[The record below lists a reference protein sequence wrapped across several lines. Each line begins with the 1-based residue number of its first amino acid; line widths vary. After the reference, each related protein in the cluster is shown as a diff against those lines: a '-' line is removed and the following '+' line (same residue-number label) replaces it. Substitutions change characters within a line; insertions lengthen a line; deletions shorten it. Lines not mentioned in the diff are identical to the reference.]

1 MNEPSESPL
10 SPQVNSQASS
20 QLYSPRHLAA
30 SGLVKSY
37 GSRRVVDVVDI
48 SLGVGE
54 ICGLLGPNGAGKT
67 TTFYMLVGLIA
78 PDSGAVLL
86 DDHDL
91 TDWPMYKRAR
101 MGLTYLPQEPSVFR
115 RLTVAENVMAI
126 LETMELDRRA
136 RDERLKVLLNEL
148 GLTHLAK
155 NKAVSLSG
163 GERRRLEIT
172 RALAMNPVF
181 LLFDEPFA
189 GIDPIAVGDIQQ
201 LIRLLKAKGLGILIS
216 DHNVRET
223 LHVCDRAYIINE
235 GRVLKEGLPRELA
248 DDEVVRRIYLGAGFS
263 L

>member
-1 MNEPSESPL
+1 MSK
-10 SPQVNSQASS
+10 
-20 QLYSPRHLAA
+20 PRHLAA
-30 SGLVKSY
+30 TGLVKAY
-37 GSRRVVDVVDI
+37 GSRKVVDGVDI

-67 TTFYMLVGLIA
+67 TTFYMLVGLIS
-78 PDSGAVLL
+78 PDSGVVLL

-91 TDWPMYKRAR
+91 TDSPMFKRAR

-115 RLTVAENVMAI
+115 RLTVAENVLAV
-126 LETMELDRRA
+126 LETLEPDARA
-136 RDERLKVLLNEL
+136 RANRLEVLLSEL
-148 GLTHLAK
+148 GLTHLAD
-155 NKAVSLSG
+155 NMAISLSG

-201 LIRLLKAKGLGILIS
+201 LIRLLKAKGMGVLIS

-223 LHVCDRAYIINE
+223 LHVCDRAYIINQ
-235 GRVLKEGLPRELA
+235 GRVLREGLPQELA
-248 DDEVVRRIYLGAGFS
+248 EDEAVRRIYLGQGFS

>member
-1 MNEPSESPL
+1 MS
-10 SPQVNSQASS
+10 
-20 QLYSPRHLAA
+20 SPRHLAA
-30 SGLVKSY
+30 SGLVKGY
-37 GSRRVVDVVDI
+37 GARRVVDGVDI

-67 TTFYMLVGLIA
+67 TTFYMLVGLIP
-78 PDSGAVLL
+78 PDAGVVLL

-91 TDWPMYKRAR
+91 TEWPMYKRAR
-101 MGLTYLPQEPSVFR
+101 MGLTYLPQEPSIFR
-115 RLTVAENVMAI
+115 RLTVADNVMAI
-126 LETMELDRRA
+126 LETLDLDRKA
-136 RDERLKVLLNEL
+136 RQDRLRVLLSEL
-148 GLTHLAK
+148 GLTHLAN

-201 LIRLLKAKGLGILIS
+201 LIRLLKAKGMGILIS

-248 DDEVVRRIYLGAGFS
+248 DDEVVRRIYLGQGFS

>member
-1 MNEPSESPL
+1 
-10 SPQVNSQASS
+10 
-20 QLYSPRHLAA
+20 LAA
-30 SGLVKSY
+30 SGLVKNY
-37 GSRRVVDVVDI
+37 GARRVVDGVDI

-67 TTFYMLVGLIA
+67 TTFYMLVGLVA
-78 PDSGAVLL
+78 PDSGLVLL

-101 MGLTYLPQEPSVFR
+101 IGLTYLPQEPSVFR
-115 RLTVAENVMAI
+115 RLSVADNVMAV
-126 LETMELDRRA
+126 LETMNLDRLA
-136 RDERLKVLLNEL
+136 RDERLKVLLSEL
-148 GLTHLAK
+148 GLTHLAR

-235 GRVLKEGLPRELA
+235 GQVLKEGLPQELA
-248 DDEVVRRIYLGAGFS
+248 DDEVVRRIYLGQSFS
-263 L
+263 LYK

>member
-1 MNEPSESPL
+1 VSR
-10 SPQVNSQASS
+10 
-20 QLYSPRHLAA
+20 PRHLAA

-37 GSRRVVDVVDI
+37 ASRRVVDGVDL

-67 TTFYMLVGLIA
+67 TTFYMLVGLVA
-78 PDSGAVLL
+78 PDSGSVLL

-91 TDWPMYKRAR
+91 TAWPMFKRAR

-115 RLTVAENVMAI
+115 RLSVADNVMAI
-126 LETMELDRRA
+126 LETMDLDRQE
-136 RDERLKVLLNEL
+136 RDRRLAALLGEL
-148 GLTHLAK
+148 GLSHLAS

-172 RALAMNPVF
+172 RALATNPVF

-189 GIDPIAVGDIQQ
+189 GIDPIAVGDIQNLVRQ
-201 LIRLLKAKGLGILIS
+201 LKAKGLGILIS

-223 LHVCDRAYIINE
+223 LNVCDRAYIINQ

-248 DDEVVRRIYLGAGFS
+248 DDQIVRQIYLGDDFA

>member
-1 MNEPSESPL
+1 MT
-10 SPQVNSQASS
+10 A
-20 QLYSPRHLAA
+20 PRHLAA
-30 SGLVKSY
+30 TGLVKAY
-37 GSRRVVDVVDI
+37 GSRKVVDGVDI

-67 TTFYMLVGLIA
+67 TTFYMLVGLVA
-78 PDSGAVLL
+78 PDSGIVLL

-91 TDWPMYKRAR
+91 TESPMYKRAR

-126 LETMELDRRA
+126 LETLDMDKKSRQA
-136 RDERLKVLLNEL
+136 RLDVLLSEL
-148 GLTHLAK
+148 GLTHLAD

-172 RALAMNPVF
+172 RALAVNPVF

-201 LIRLLKAKGLGILIS
+201 LIRLLKAKGMGILIS

-235 GRVLKEGLPRELA
+235 GRVLKEGLPQELA
-248 DDEVVRRIYLGAGFS
+248 DDEVVRRIYLGQGFS

>member
-1 MNEPSESPL
+1 MSRPS
-10 SPQVNSQASS
+10 
-20 QLYSPRHLAA
+20 HLAA
-30 SGLVKSY
+30 SGLVKNY
-37 GSRRVVDVVDI
+37 ASRRVVDGVDI

-67 TTFYMLVGLIA
+67 TTFYMLVGLVA
-78 PDSGAVLL
+78 PDSGSVLL

-115 RLTVAENVMAI
+115 RLSVADNVMAI
-126 LETMELDRRA
+126 LETMDLDKGA
-136 RDERLKVLLNEL
+136 REDRLRILLSEL
-148 GLTHLAK
+148 GLTHLAR

-172 RALAMNPVF
+172 RALATNPVF

-201 LIRLLKAKGLGILIS
+201 LIRLLRAKGLGILIS

-223 LHVCDRAYIINE
+223 LNVCDRAYIINE
-235 GRVLKEGLPRELA
+235 GRVLREGLPRELA
-248 DDEVVRRIYLGAGFS
+248 DDEVVRSIYLGKTFS

>member
-1 MNEPSESPL
+1 M
-10 SPQVNSQASS
+10 
-20 QLYSPRHLAA
+20 
-30 SGLVKSY
+30 
-37 GSRRVVDVVDI
+37 VDGVSI

-78 PDSGAVLL
+78 PDKGQVLL

-91 TDWPMYKRAR
+91 TDSPMYKRAR

-115 RLTVAENVMAI
+115 RLSVRDNVMAI
-126 LETMELDRRA
+126 LETIEMSSKERQKRLDS
-136 RDERLKVLLNEL
+136 LLGEL

-155 NKAVSLSG
+155 NRAISLSG

-172 RALAMNPVF
+172 RALALNPVF

-189 GIDPIAVGDIQQ
+189 GIDPIAVGDIQN
-201 LIRLLKAKGLGILIS
+201 LIRHLRDKGLGILIS

-223 LHVCDRAYIINE
+223 LNVCDRAYIINE
-235 GRVLKEGLPRELA
+235 GHVLREGRPVDLAEDEL
-248 DDEVVRRIYLGAGFS
+248 VRRIYLGQGFS

>member
-1 MNEPSESPL
+1 MSK
-10 SPQVNSQASS
+10 
-20 QLYSPRHLAA
+20 PRHLAA
-30 SGLVKSY
+30 TGLVKAY
-37 GSRRVVDVVDI
+37 GSRKVVDGVDI

-67 TTFYMLVGLIA
+67 TTFYMLVGLIS
-78 PDSGAVLL
+78 PDSGVVLL

-91 TDWPMYKRAR
+91 TDSPMFKRAR

-115 RLTVAENVMAI
+115 RLTVAENVLAV
-126 LETMELDRRA
+126 LETLEPDAKARA
-136 RDERLKVLLNEL
+136 NRLEVLLSEL
-148 GLTHLAK
+148 GLTHLAD
-155 NKAVSLSG
+155 NMAISLSG

-201 LIRLLKAKGLGILIS
+201 LIRLLKAKGMGVLIS

-223 LHVCDRAYIINE
+223 LHVCDRAYIINQ
-235 GRVLKEGLPRELA
+235 GRVLREGLPQELA
-248 DDEVVRRIYLGAGFS
+248 EDEAVRRIYLGQGFS

>member
-1 MNEPSESPL
+1 VSP
-10 SPQVNSQASS
+10 
-20 QLYSPRHLAA
+20 PRHLAA
-30 SGLVKSY
+30 TGLVKNY
-37 GSRRVVDVVDI
+37 GSRRVVDGVDL

-78 PDSGAVLL
+78 PDSGTVLL

-91 TDWPMYKRAR
+91 TGWPMYKRAR

-115 RLTVAENVMAI
+115 RLSVADNVMAI
-126 LETMELDRRA
+126 LETMDLDRQA
-136 RDERLKVLLNEL
+136 RQERLGVLLGEL
-148 GLTHLAK
+148 GLTHLAR

-172 RALAMNPVF
+172 RALATDPVF

-201 LIRLLKAKGLGILIS
+201 LIRLLRAKGLGILIS

-223 LHVCDRAYIINE
+223 LTVCDRAYIINE

-248 DDEVVRRIYLGAGFS
+248 DDEVVRRIYLGQGFS

>member
-1 MNEPSESPL
+1 
-10 SPQVNSQASS
+10 
-20 QLYSPRHLAA
+20 
-30 SGLVKSY
+30 
-37 GSRRVVDVVDI
+37 VVDGVDI

-78 PDSGAVLL
+78 PDSGVVLL

-91 TDWPMYKRAR
+91 TGWPMYKRAR
-101 MGLTYLPQEPSVFR
+101 MGLTYLPQEPSIFR
-115 RLTVAENVMAI
+115 RLTVADNVMAI
-126 LETMELDRRA
+126 LETMDLDREA
-136 RDERLKVLLNEL
+136 REDRLEVLLREL
-148 GLTHLAK
+148 GLTHLAG

-172 RALAMNPVF
+172 RALALDPVF

-189 GIDPIAVGDIQQ
+189 GIDPIAVGDIQK
-201 LIRLLKAKGLGILIS
+201 LIRLLKAKGMGVLIS

-248 DDEVVRRIYLGAGFS
+248 DDEVVRRIYLGQGFS

>member
-1 MNEPSESPL
+1 VAGRPK
-10 SPQVNSQASS
+10 
-20 QLYSPRHLAA
+20 HLAA
-30 SGLVKSY
+30 SGLVKNY
-37 GSRRVVDVVDI
+37 ASRRVVDGVDL

-67 TTFYMLVGLIA
+67 TTFYMLVGLVA
-78 PDSGAVLL
+78 PDAGTVLL

-91 TDWPMYKRAR
+91 TGWPMYKRAR

-115 RLTVAENVMAI
+115 RLSVADNVMAI
-126 LETMELDRRA
+126 LETMDLDRQERQ
-136 RDERLKVLLNEL
+136 ERLRVLLSEL

-155 NKAVSLSG
+155 NKAISLSG

-172 RALAMNPVF
+172 RALATNPVF

-201 LIRLLKAKGLGILIS
+201 LIRLLRAKGLGILIS

-223 LHVCDRAYIINE
+223 LNVCDRAYIIYE
-235 GRVLKEGLPRELA
+235 GRVLREGLPRELA
-248 DDEVVRRIYLGAGFS
+248 DDEVVRQIYLGRGFS

>member
-1 MNEPSESPL
+1 MNRPK
-10 SPQVNSQASS
+10 
-20 QLYSPRHLAA
+20 HLAA
-30 SGLVKSY
+30 TGLVKNY
-37 GSRRVVDVVDI
+37 ASRRVVDGVDI

-67 TTFYMLVGLIA
+67 TTFYMLVGLVA
-78 PDSGAVLL
+78 PDAGSVLL

-91 TDWPMYKRAR
+91 TGWPMYKRSR

-115 RLTVAENVMAI
+115 RLSVADNVMAI
-126 LETMELDRRA
+126 LETMDLDRDA
-136 RDERLKVLLNEL
+136 REDRLRILLSEL
-148 GLTHLAK
+148 GLTHLAR

-172 RALAMNPVF
+172 RALATNPVF

-201 LIRLLKAKGLGILIS
+201 LIRLLRAKGLGILIS

-223 LHVCDRAYIINE
+223 LNVCDRAYIINQ

-248 DDEVVRRIYLGAGFS
+248 DDEVVRVVYLGQSFS

>member
-1 MNEPSESPL
+1 MK
-10 SPQVNSQASS
+10 
-20 QLYSPRHLAA
+20 PRHLAA
-30 SGLVKSY
+30 SGLMKSY
-37 GSRRVVDVVDI
+37 GPRRVVDGVDI

-67 TTFYMLVGLIA
+67 TTFYMLVGLIP
-78 PDSGAVLL
+78 PDSGSVLL
-86 DDHDL
+86 DDREL
-91 TDWPMYKRAR
+91 TDSPMHKRAR

-115 RLTVAENVMAI
+115 RLSVADNVMAI
-126 LETMELDRRA
+126 LETMDLEKPA
-136 RDERLKVLLNEL
+136 REDRLKILLREL

-155 NKAVSLSG
+155 NKAISLSG

-172 RALAMNPVF
+172 RALALDPVF

-235 GRVLKEGLPRELA
+235 GQVLREGLPRELA
-248 DDEVVRRIYLGAGFS
+248 GDEMVRRVYLGPGFS

>member
-1 MNEPSESPL
+1 MT
-10 SPQVNSQASS
+10 
-20 QLYSPRHLAA
+20 PRHLAA
-30 SGLVKSY
+30 SGLEKSY
-37 GSRRVVDVVDI
+37 GPRKVVNGVNI

-67 TTFYMLVGLIA
+67 TTFYILVGLIA
-78 PDSGAVLL
+78 PDEGQVLL

-91 TDWPMYKRAR
+91 TDSPMYRRAR

-126 LETMELDRRA
+126 LETMPLSKEERFS
-136 RDERLKVLLNEL
+136 RLKVLLKDL
-148 GLTHLAK
+148 GLTHLAN
-155 NKAVSLSG
+155 NKALSLSG

-172 RALAMNPVF
+172 RALALNPVF

-189 GIDPIAVGDIQQ
+189 GIDPIAVGDIQG
-201 LIRLLKAKGLGILIS
+201 LILLLKEKGMGILIS

-223 LHVCDRAYIINE
+223 LNVCDRAYIINE
-235 GRVLKEGLPRELA
+235 GRVLREGVPKELA
-248 DDEVVRRIYLGAGFS
+248 DDEVVRKIYLGSGFS

>member
-1 MNEPSESPL
+1 VSK
-10 SPQVNSQASS
+10 
-20 QLYSPRHLAA
+20 PRHLAA
-30 SGLVKSY
+30 TGLVKAY
-37 GSRRVVDVVDI
+37 GSRKVVDGVDI

-67 TTFYMLVGLIA
+67 TTFYMLVGLIS
-78 PDSGAVLL
+78 PDSGVVLL

-91 TDWPMYKRAR
+91 TDSPMFKRAR

-115 RLTVAENVMAI
+115 RLTVAENVLAV
-126 LETMELDRRA
+126 LETLEPDARA
-136 RDERLKVLLNEL
+136 RANRLEVLLSEL
-148 GLTHLAK
+148 GLTHLAD
-155 NKAVSLSG
+155 NMAISLSG

-201 LIRLLKAKGLGILIS
+201 LIRLLKAKGMGVLIS

-223 LHVCDRAYIINE
+223 LHVCDRAYIINQ
-235 GRVLKEGLPRELA
+235 GRVLREGLPQELA
-248 DDEVVRRIYLGAGFS
+248 EDEAVRRIYLGQGFS

>member
-1 MNEPSESPL
+1 MT
-10 SPQVNSQASS
+10 
-20 QLYSPRHLAA
+20 SPRHLAA
-30 SGLVKSY
+30 SGLVKNY
-37 GSRRVVDVVDI
+37 AARRVVDGVDI

-67 TTFYMLVGLIA
+67 TTFYMLVGLVD
-78 PDSGAVLL
+78 PDAGAVLL
-86 DDHDL
+86 DDRDL
-91 TDWPMYKRAR
+91 TGWPMYKRAR

-115 RLTVAENVMAI
+115 RLTVADNVMAI
-126 LETMELDRRA
+126 LETMDLDKGA
-136 RDERLKVLLNEL
+136 REHRLKVLLNEL
-148 GLTHLAK
+148 GLTHLAR

-172 RALAMNPVF
+172 RALATNPVF

-201 LIRLLKAKGLGILIS
+201 LIRLLRAKGLGILIS

-223 LHVCDRAYIINE
+223 LNVCDRAYIINE
-235 GRVLKEGLPRELA
+235 GRVLREGLPRELA
-248 DDEVVRRIYLGAGFS
+248 GDEVVRSIYLGKSFS

>member
-1 MNEPSESPL
+1 MNL
-10 SPQVNSQASS
+10 
-20 QLYSPRHLAA
+20 PRHLAA

-37 GSRRVVDVVDI
+37 GPRRVVDGVDI

-78 PDSGAVLL
+78 PDNGLVLL

-115 RLTVAENVMAI
+115 RLSVADNVMAI
-126 LETMELDRRA
+126 LETLDLDSKA
-136 RDERLKVLLNEL
+136 RHERLNVLLKEL

-155 NKAVSLSG
+155 NKAISLSG

-172 RALAMNPVF
+172 RALALNPVF

-223 LHVCDRAYIINE
+223 LNVCDRAYIINE
-235 GRVLKEGLPRELA
+235 GRVLKEGLPQELA
-248 DDEVVRRIYLGAGFS
+248 DDEVVRRIYLGQSFS

>member
-1 MNEPSESPL
+1 VSK
-10 SPQVNSQASS
+10 
-20 QLYSPRHLAA
+20 PRHLAA
-30 SGLVKSY
+30 TGLVKAY
-37 GSRRVVDVVDI
+37 GSRKVVDGVDI

-67 TTFYMLVGLIA
+67 TTFYMLVGLIS
-78 PDSGAVLL
+78 PDSGVVLL

-91 TDWPMYKRAR
+91 TDSPMFKRAR

-115 RLTVAENVMAI
+115 RLTVAENVLAV
-126 LETMELDRRA
+126 LETLEPDAKARA
-136 RDERLKVLLNEL
+136 NRLEVLLSEL
-148 GLTHLAK
+148 GLTHLAD
-155 NKAVSLSG
+155 NMAISLSG

-201 LIRLLKAKGLGILIS
+201 LIRLLKAKGMGVLIS

-223 LHVCDRAYIINE
+223 LHVCDRAYIINQ
-235 GRVLKEGLPRELA
+235 GRVLREGLPQELA
-248 DDEVVRRIYLGAGFS
+248 EDEAVRRIYLGQGFS

>member
-1 MNEPSESPL
+1 MS
-10 SPQVNSQASS
+10 
-20 QLYSPRHLAA
+20 SPRHLAA
-30 SGLVKSY
+30 SGLVKGY
-37 GSRRVVDVVDI
+37 GARRVVDGVDI

-67 TTFYMLVGLIA
+67 TTFYMLVGLIP
-78 PDSGAVLL
+78 PDAGVVLL

-91 TDWPMYKRAR
+91 TEWPMYKRAR
-101 MGLTYLPQEPSVFR
+101 MGLTYLPQEPSIFR
-115 RLTVAENVMAI
+115 RLTVADNVMAI
-126 LETMELDRRA
+126 LETLDLDRKA
-136 RDERLKVLLNEL
+136 RQDRLRVLLSEL
-148 GLTHLAK
+148 GLTHLAN

-201 LIRLLKAKGLGILIS
+201 LIRLLKAKGMGILIS

-223 LHVCDRAYIINE
+223 LHVCDKAYIINE

-248 DDEVVRRIYLGAGFS
+248 DDEVVRRIYLGQGFS

>member
-1 MNEPSESPL
+1 
-10 SPQVNSQASS
+10 
-20 QLYSPRHLAA
+20 
-30 SGLVKSY
+30 
-37 GSRRVVDVVDI
+37 VVDVVDI

>member
-1 MNEPSESPL
+1 MAPK
-10 SPQVNSQASS
+10 
-20 QLYSPRHLAA
+20 HLAA
-30 SGLVKSY
+30 TGLVKGY
-37 GSRRVVDVVDI
+37 GSRTVVDGVDI

-67 TTFYMLVGLIA
+67 TTFYILVGLIA
-78 PDSGAVLL
+78 PDSGVVLL

-91 TDWPMYKRAR
+91 TGWPMYKRAR

-115 RLTVAENVMAI
+115 RLSVADNIMAI
-126 LETMELDRRA
+126 LETMDMDRKA
-136 RDERLKVLLNEL
+136 RQERLEVLLKEL

-155 NKAVSLSG
+155 NKAISLSG

-201 LIRLLKAKGLGILIS
+201 LIRLLKAKGMGILIS

-223 LHVCDRAYIINE
+223 LHVCDRAYIISE

-248 DDEVVRRIYLGAGFS
+248 DDEVVRRIYLGQSFS